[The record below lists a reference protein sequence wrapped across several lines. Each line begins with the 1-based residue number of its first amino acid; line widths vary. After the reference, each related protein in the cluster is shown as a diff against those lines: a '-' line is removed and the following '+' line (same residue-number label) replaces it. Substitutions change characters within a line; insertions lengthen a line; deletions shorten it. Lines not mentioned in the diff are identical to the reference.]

1 MLYILYNGCSEST
14 REALPFVRQVSDSF
28 ELTKPTTTPRPT
40 QHQRYVGLIKT
51 TTTTFYNR
59 AGLIAKKYNN
69 NAANR
74 DEVKIG

>member
-1 MLYILYNGCSEST
+1 M
-14 REALPFVRQVSDSF
+14 LPFVRQVSDSF
-28 ELTKPTTTPRPT
+28 ELTKPTTPPRPT
-40 QHQRYVGLIKT
+40 QHQRYLGLIKTTTT